1 MMYVVSALIGEGY
14 ENYKLMCNRWSTKSL
29 STDHEAFLVI
39 LVSFEPD
46 SKCDKYYQG
55 QNLT

>member
-1 MMYVVSALIGEGY
+1 MYVVSALIGEGY

-29 STDHEAFLVI
+29 LTEHEAFLVI